1 MRAHR
6 GKQFDWTKPF
16 KLVES
21 KAVFESLDADDIGLV
36 INISTKQ
43 EAPTPPIAK
52 KD

>member
-21 KAVFESLDADDIGLV
+21 KVVFESLDADNVDLV

-43 EAPTPPIAK
+43 DTATPAITK
-52 KD
+52 K

>member
-6 GKQFDWTKPF
+6 GKQFDWTKSF

-21 KAVFESLDADDIGLV
+21 KAAFDSLDADNIDLV

-43 EAPTPPIAK
+43 DTAAPPIAK
-52 KD
+52 K